1 MPECCYFQYHRRR
14 RGGRRDGVYGLFCL
28 VGPERVCTCFSQN
41 GSCIEIYGNTNTILD
56 LCQYEMELLST
67 RRDLIISRMFEMSK
81 SKTKT
86 KTVAFE
92 CRETKEKNRTNLNAS
107 QPHTHKSTHMLDFA
121 RFNDGTTHSNVL
133 RNRQEHFR
141 CKKIT
146 IKDVEQFK
154 SKRICQ
160 PNKRTNKRSTVL
172 FIHYDAMQRTLNI
185 PDRFSCLKDFEFR
198 LRTKTRFS

>member
-1 MPECCYFQYHRRR
+1 
-14 RGGRRDGVYGLFCL
+14 
-28 VGPERVCTCFSQN
+28 
-41 GSCIEIYGNTNTILD
+41 
-56 LCQYEMELLST
+56 MELLST

-86 KTVAFE
+86 VAYE
-92 CRETKEKNRTNLNAS
+92 CRETKEKKPNKPQCITAT

-154 SKRICQ
+154 SERICQ

-198 LRTKTRFS
+198 LRTKTRFSKKKRAI

>member
-1 MPECCYFQYHRRR
+1 MVCMGYFVWLGRKECVLVFLKMVRASKFMGRQTPSWTYANMKWNCYSH
-14 RGGRRDGVYGLFCL
+14 
-28 VGPERVCTCFSQN
+28 VGIWSSHEYLKCRNRKRKRKQLHLSAER
-41 GSCIEIYGNTNTILD
+41 L
-56 LCQYEMELLST
+56 
-67 RRDLIISRMFEMSK
+67 RK
-81 SKTKT
+81 
-86 KTVAFE
+86 
-92 CRETKEKNRTNLNAS
+92 KNWTNLNAS

-146 IKDVEQFK
+146 IEDVEQFK